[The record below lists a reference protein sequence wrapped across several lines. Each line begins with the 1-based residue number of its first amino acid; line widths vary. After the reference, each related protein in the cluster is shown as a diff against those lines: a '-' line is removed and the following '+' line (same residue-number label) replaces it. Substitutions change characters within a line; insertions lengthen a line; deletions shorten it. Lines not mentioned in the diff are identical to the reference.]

1 MKAPVSVRLS
11 SWLPLVAECESRM
24 EEVPTA
30 SLTLAW
36 VSCSAPTDTRLSAGL
51 KVKW

>member
-1 MKAPVSVRLS
+1 MSAPVSSVSLS
-11 SWLPLVAECESRM
+11 SWLPLVAECESGV
-24 EEVPTA
+24 EEIPIA

-51 KVKW
+51 RVE